1 MRAAVAN
8 SVLSSTPKR
17 KDFPISR
24 LFSLLHCRAHRYK
37 RNIYFG
43 PDKEQVLI
51 ISSMPNFPPIEGGKG
66 KKKNLDFG
74 GPWMNKNMD
83 LQNTWLH
90 QVNKTHFEND
100 ANEHD

>member
-1 MRAAVAN
+1 MAN

-24 LFSLLHCRAHRYK
+24 LFSLLHWRAHQYK

-51 ISSMPNFPPIEGGKG
+51 ISSMPDFPLIEGGKR
-66 KKKNLDFG
+66 KKNLAFG

-83 LQNTWLH
+83 LQNTWLY

-100 ANEHD
+100 AHEHD